1 MKSLARGL
9 ISLQDGGV
17 TPVNPTQQNQ
27 YLTRSRPQ
35 MHLVSNELPFLGR
48 SSAGLVHSG
57 PSAASD
63 PQAGRQGK
71 EGWVF
76 SAFLIQRSLSC
87 ISSLFF
93 CFSFVRSGALLLNQP
108 PAPWCSWSD
117 ELGKGPREFLSDITL
132 AEGCT
137 NPLFSRKAC

>member
-1 MKSLARGL
+1 MPREAVRTVKSNMTWLAREILIRSSL

-27 YLTRSRPQ
+27 YLTRPQ
-35 MHLVSNELPFLGR
+35 RHLVSNELPFLGR
-48 SSAGLVHSG
+48 SSAGLVHSD

-71 EGWVF
+71 EGWGRV
-76 SAFLIQRSLSC
+76 I
-87 ISSLFF
+87 
-93 CFSFVRSGALLLNQP
+93 
-108 PAPWCSWSD
+108 
-117 ELGKGPREFLSDITL
+117 ITL

-137 NPLFSRKAC
+137 NPLVSRKAC